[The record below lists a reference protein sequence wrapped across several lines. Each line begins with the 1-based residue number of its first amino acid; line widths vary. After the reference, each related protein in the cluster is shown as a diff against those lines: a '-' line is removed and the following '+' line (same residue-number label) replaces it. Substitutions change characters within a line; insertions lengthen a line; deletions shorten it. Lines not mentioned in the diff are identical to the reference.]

1 MGTVTAAGRTRLA
14 AVAALAASLLPAAPV
29 LAHSEGLTPYRYV
42 VAPLG
47 ATSEGPAEAGL
58 STQALGRPGFAGTT
72 DNQLQLTFPAGVLA
86 ARDGETG
93 VRVQLDQLDPAQL
106 PPLPVGL
113 EPEGNGYRVSL
124 TYAPSG
130 TTLDRLAGLAVLGLT
145 APAPAT
151 GLYELVAG
159 AWTPVDYMPVAGDSG
174 FSSVVMIDG
183 PGTFLQGYDPTTA
196 TAPLARTAP
205 TARAARAGSPA
216 GAGSAVPPV
225 VAASGLAGLGLFGTV
240 LYLRRRNTPR
250 PDDRGTGL
258 SS

>member
-14 AVAALAASLLPAAPV
+14 AVAVLATALLPAAPA

-42 VAPLG
+42 VAPPG
-47 ATSEGPAEAGL
+47 AASEGPAESGI
-58 STQALGRPGFAGTT
+58 STQPLGRPGFAGTT
-72 DNQLQLTFPAGVLA
+72 DNQLQLTLPTGVLP
-86 ARDGETG
+86 ARDGQTG

-159 AWTPVDYMPVAGDSG
+159 AWVPVDYVPVADDSG

-183 PGTFLQGYDPTTA
+183 PGTFLQGYDPTAA
-196 TAPLARTAP
+196 TAPLARAAQT
-205 TARAARAGSPA
+205 ARAGSPA

-225 VAASGLAGLGLFGTV
+225 VAAGGLAGLGLFATI
-240 LYLRRRNTPR
+240 LYLRRRNDP
-250 PDDRGTGL
+250 
-258 SS
+258 